1 MASSWIDTTANTSQ
15 NLNSLLQPLLSHVH
29 IYSPAENDQTS
40 NGDLL
45 SSNNNSKDKGPQKPK
60 NPKRKTNTNP
70 KTTPNPKRKA
80 QSRDKD
86 LLTLEN
92 FV

>member
-29 IYSPAENDQTS
+29 TYSPAEKDQTN

-60 NPKRKTNTNP
+60 NPKRKTNNNP

-80 QSRDKD
+80 QLKEKNS
-86 LLTLEN
+86 LTLEN
-92 FV
+92 FM

>member
-29 IYSPAENDQTS
+29 TYCPGEIDQTNNS
-40 NGDLL
+40 DLL